1 MKKISII
8 FTLTLVLIL
17 SVPQVIFANMVAPDD
32 PDIGSSVTFEK
43 NDTIA
48 VLSEVLDITVNGSQA
63 HIVATYRMKNTSDK
77 SISTKS
83 MFLSSNIENSD
94 VKVLVNNKDAS
105 FTVESYALYYDTE
118 IQTDDWQYA
127 VLTEDEDAYNDGE
140 QTVDSITFEMAF
152 APNEEYDVVV
162 SYDYRLG
169 GYPNSNSDIK
179 EGEIDYYLKP
189 AAMWKDFSS
198 LTINLYLDKDMPIV
212 KSSNLEFE
220 EIDTRTYRYTSDT
233 LPDENLKI
241 FIDENGWQ
249 NFWSSFRNPYFWMA
263 AIMIIPLILF
273 GILVI
278 ILIVRRIR
286 KKKRAS
292 QK

>member
-1 MKKISII
+1 
-8 FTLTLVLIL
+8 
-17 SVPQVIFANMVAPDD
+17 
-32 PDIGSSVTFEK
+32 
-43 NDTIA
+43 
-48 VLSEVLDITVNGSQA
+48 
-63 HIVATYRMKNTSDK
+63 
-77 SISTKS
+77 
-83 MFLSSNIENSD
+83 MFLSPNIENSD

-198 LTINLYLDKDMPIV
+198 LTINLYLDKDMPII
-212 KSSNLEFE
+212 KSSNLEFK
-220 EIDTRTYRYTSDT
+220 EIDTRTYRYVSDT

-273 GILVI
+273 GLLVI

-286 KKKRAS
+286 KKRRAS
-292 QK
+292 

>member
-1 MKKISII
+1 MKKISLI
-8 FTLTLVLIL
+8 FALTLVLIL

-43 NDTIA
+43 NDTIS
-48 VLSEVLDITVNGSQA
+48 VLSEVLDITVSGSQA

-77 SISTKS
+77 SITTKS
-83 MFLSSNIENSD
+83 MFLSPNIENSD
-94 VKVLVNNKDAS
+94 VKVVVNHKDAS

-127 VLTEDEDAYNDGE
+127 VLTEDEDAYSYGE

-152 APNEEYDVVV
+152 TPNEEYDVVV

-179 EGEIDYYLKP
+179 EGEIYYYLKP

-198 LTINLYLDKDMPIV
+198 LTINLYLDKDMPVV

-220 EIDTRTYRYTSDT
+220 EIDTRIYRYTSDT

-241 FIDENGWQ
+241 FIDQNGWQ

-273 GILVI
+273 GLLVV
-278 ILIVRRIR
+278 ILIVRRVR
-286 KKKRAS
+286 KKKRES
-292 QK
+292 QE

>member
-8 FTLTLVLIL
+8 FTLILVLIL
-17 SVPQVIFANMVAPDD
+17 SVPQLIFANMVAPDD
-32 PDIGSSVTFEK
+32 PDIGSTITFEK
-43 NDTIA
+43 NDTIS
-48 VLSEVLDITVNGSQA
+48 VLSEVLDITVSGSQA

-77 SISTKS
+77 SITTKS
-83 MFLSSNIENSD
+83 MFLSPNIENSD
-94 VKVLVNNKDAS
+94 VKVLVNNNDAS

-212 KSSNLEFE
+212 KSSNLAFE
-220 EIDTRTYRYTSDT
+220 GIDTRTYRYTSDT

-273 GILVI
+273 GLLVI
-278 ILIVRRIR
+278 IFIVRRIR
-286 KKKRAS
+286 KKRKAS
-292 QK
+292 QE